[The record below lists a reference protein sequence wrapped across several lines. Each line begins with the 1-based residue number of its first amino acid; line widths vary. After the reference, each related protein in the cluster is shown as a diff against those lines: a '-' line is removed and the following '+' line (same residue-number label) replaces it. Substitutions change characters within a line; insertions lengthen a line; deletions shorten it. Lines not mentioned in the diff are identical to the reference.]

1 MQTKIKKT
9 RQTFMLPGDKIIE
22 IWTDRS
28 NFYLLLKSQGPK
40 FYFLKCY
47 IEYEIYI

>member
-1 MQTKIKKT
+1 MRTKRKKT
-9 RQTFMLPGDKIIE
+9 RKTFMLPGAKINK

-40 FYFLKCY
+40 FYFQKCR